1 MDTIKRLKEISFNR
15 LVHAEVAYFM
25 SMALNEMQAVGAEA
39 LQVKPQQLE
48 EFARLV
54 DQLTNNL
61 RKNTACEE
69 TGEIQQLVTQ
79 QRKLFTYLRD
89 SCKGMQHVP
98 LPQYSA
104 AARQLYPQLVPH
116 VRIGRV
122 PQMQLV
128 TIIDA
133 VLFDLAKQP
142 FTALVEQLS
151 LTGIVEELT
160 KNNLRINELVNHRT
174 RTRASRRTDLA
185 REARAQLV
193 QLYDYL
199 STRIWALSIIHPTPQ
214 LDRVISN
221 LNAHVGATRTA
232 YNRRVAQSKRARKK
246 ADKVE

>member
-1 MDTIKRLKEISFNR
+1 
-15 LVHAEVAYFM
+15 
-25 SMALNEMQAVGAEA
+25 
-39 LQVKPQQLE
+39 
-48 EFARLV
+48 
-54 DQLTNNL
+54 
-61 RKNTACEE
+61 
-69 TGEIQQLVTQ
+69 
-79 QRKLFTYLRD
+79 
-89 SCKGMQHVP
+89 
-98 LPQYSA
+98 
-104 AARQLYPQLVPH
+104 
-116 VRIGRV
+116 
-122 PQMQLV
+122 MQLV

-160 KNNLRINELVNHRT
+160 KNNLRINELVNLRT

-214 LDRVISN
+214 LDKVISN

-232 YNRRVAQSKRARKK
+232 YNRRVVQSKRARKK
-246 ADKVE
+246 ANKVE